1 MQVESYSAGRA
12 GGHAQP
18 ALCYSVFLLNL
29 GELENPALP
38 PPFNLASFSYLLR
51 SF

>member
-1 MQVESYSAGRA
+1 
-12 GGHAQP
+12 
-18 ALCYSVFLLNL
+18 LLNL